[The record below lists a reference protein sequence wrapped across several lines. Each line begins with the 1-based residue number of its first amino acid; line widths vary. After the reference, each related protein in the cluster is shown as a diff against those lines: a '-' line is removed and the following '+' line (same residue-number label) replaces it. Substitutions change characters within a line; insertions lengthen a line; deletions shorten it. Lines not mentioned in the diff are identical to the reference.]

1 MYICVHCLLLMAAWH
16 CLPMFSLPASQH
28 SLLFY
33 HSRPSPDF
41 WCHMTVLL
49 WKQWLCVSLRD
60 QRVIS
65 IWGLQSRLGSLL
77 VNDCGNQ
84 HIKCYRQNSVHSLH
98 VLFPANRS
106 FSPCYYS
113 NLGKRLEQKWSFPG
127 LRRTTSQKQVAE
139 LRITAFIFSI
149 PSHSCFQEISDS
161 AVILF

>member
-1 MYICVHCLLLMAAWH
+1 MAAWH

-49 WKQWLCVSLRD
+49 WKQWLCVSLRE

-77 VNDCGNQ
+77 VMIVVTSILNVIGKILFIFYMSSFQ
-84 HIKCYRQNSVHSLH
+84 QTALSVH
-98 VLFPANRS
+98 VITET
-106 FSPCYYS
+106 
-113 NLGKRLEQKWSFPG
+113 LGHRLEQKWSFPG

-139 LRITAFIFSI
+139 FRIMAFIFSI
-149 PSHSCFQEISDS
+149 PSHSCFQEISES